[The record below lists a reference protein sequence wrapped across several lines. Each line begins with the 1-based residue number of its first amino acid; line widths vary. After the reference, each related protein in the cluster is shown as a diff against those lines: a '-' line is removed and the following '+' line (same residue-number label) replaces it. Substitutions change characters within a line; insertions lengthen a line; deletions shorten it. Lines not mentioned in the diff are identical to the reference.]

1 MAKSALIFGISGQDG
16 AYLSALLLKKG
27 YKVYG
32 TSRRPGTS
40 EFTTLIDLGISHKVS
55 VRSVNMCDLHVIS
68 KLITEVVP
76 DEIYNF
82 AGQSSVGMSF
92 HKPAETFESIVSAM
106 LNILEAVRLT
116 RPETRVFS
124 ASSSECFGNTGG
136 TAATEMTLFNPVSP
150 YGEAKAIA
158 FRHIASY
165 RQRYG
170 LYFCSGIL
178 FNHESLL
185 RPVHF
190 VTRKIA
196 QAVARI
202 ALGEDEGLTLGDI
215 SIQRDWGWAPE
226 YVEAMWATLQQD
238 TPEDYVI
245 ATGQSFSL
253 QDFVASAF
261 ATVNLDWIHYV
272 RFDDSL
278 RRPAEI
284 QSIFGCPNKA
294 ADKLD
299 WRARTF
305 LPEIAS
311 RMVKG
316 ELARLNGEPPAYLLC

>member
-1 MAKSALIFGISGQDG
+1 MSKSALIFGISGQDG

-40 EFTTLIDLGISHKVS
+40 EFSKLIDLGISHKVS
-55 VRSVNMCDLHVIS
+55 VCSANMSDLHCIS
-68 KLITEVVP
+68 KLIAGVDP

-92 HKPAETFESIVSAM
+92 HKPRETFESIVSAT
-106 LNILEAVRLT
+106 LNILESVRLV

-124 ASSSECFGNTGG
+124 ACSSECFGNNGG
-136 TAATEMTLFNPVSP
+136 TGANEMTLFNPVSP
-150 YGEAKAIA
+150 YGRAKAEA
-158 FRHIASY
+158 FAHIASH
-165 RQRYG
+165 RERYG

-196 QAVARI
+196 MVVARI
-202 ALGEDEGLTLGDI
+202 ALGKEDSLTLGEL
-215 SIQRDWGWAPE
+215 SVQRDWGWAPE
-226 YVEAMWATLQQD
+226 YVEAMWATLQQT

-245 ATGQSFSL
+245 ATGVPFSL

-261 ATVNLDWIHYV
+261 AAVNLEWSRYV
-272 RFDDSL
+272 RFDEL
-278 RRPAEI
+278 LCRPIEI
-284 QSIFGCPNKA
+284 QSVCGCPEKA
-294 ADKLD
+294 ADKLG

-305 LPEIAS
+305 APEIAT
-311 RMVKG
+311 RMVQG
-316 ELARLNGEPPAYLLC
+316 EVARLKGEPPEYLLC